1 MFLTLLLTILAQPS
15 APDFAREVR
24 PILARA
30 CFKCHGPDEPARKGK
45 LRLDDA
51 VAARAGG
58 RSGQPAVTPG
68 KPQES
73 LLLARLDAE
82 GAAHMPPSGTG
93 IVLSDRE
100 KAVLRAWVA
109 SGAEYRQHWA
119 FITPTKPAL
128 PAVRDMTWCRNSLDR
143 FVLAR
148 LEAEGLKPSPEADRI
163 TLIRRLSF
171 DLIGLPPTPAEA
183 DAFVADTRPD
193 AYERLV
199 DRLLSHPG
207 YGERWARRW
216 LDLARYADTNGY
228 EKDRQRSI
236 WPWRDW
242 VVEAYRR
249 DLPYN
254 QFGIEQLAGDMLP
267 GATRDQLVATG
278 LHRNTML
285 NEEGGIDPL
294 EFRYHAIA
302 DRVSTTGTAFMGLT
316 VGCAQCHTHKYDPLT
331 QTDYFRLFAFLDN
344 AEEPELELP
353 GDEAS
358 RKREAIERQ
367 AVALEAALP
376 GRFPAAGFEKAF
388 QAWLA
393 REKMRA
399 IPRLPLIPKTMSS
412 NLPRLKHEGD
422 GVIFVDGD
430 ATKNDIYTLEGTGS
444 LAGIT
449 ELRLEA
455 LPDPRLPGN
464 GPGLSYYE
472 GPKGDFLLTR
482 LRLEVDGKPVIFGR
496 TSQSAGSPAALA
508 LDDNLQTGWGVA
520 GGSGKRHAASFFAD
534 KPIPA
539 GKSWR
544 LVLEF
549 GRHYVASLGKFRVSV
564 TSGNSGKDAA
574 PLMPVDVETILA
586 SSKPSTEAEL
596 SVLRTWFAQNCPE
609 LEAARK
615 EIAAVRA
622 TMPQGPTTLVL
633 RERSADHP
641 RPTHRHHRGEFLDP
655 REKVSAGVP
664 GFLPGMNAGESVN
677 RLAFARWLFQP
688 ENPLTARVAVNRLWA
703 ALFGKGIVATP
714 ADFGL
719 QGAFPSHPDLLD
731 WLAVTFREQGWSQ
744 KKILREIV
752 TSATYRQSSAVRPE
766 LAVRD
771 PDNTLLARAGRFRL
785 EAEMLRDGA
794 LLAAGLLSDKSGGP
808 GVFPPQPASI
818 TTEGTYGALAWN
830 ASSGPDRYRR
840 TIYTF
845 TKRTAPFAF
854 QATFDTPSGE
864 ACVARRESSN
874 SSLQAL
880 TLLNDAMYLEAARAL
895 GLSVAAMPDDDQAIA
910 LMFRRVLTRNPS
922 NADTQLCRN
931 YIQNEI
937 KRLSNSSESV
947 KALAGDGGNPK
958 TAARV
963 SLARVLL
970 NLDEAVTRP

>member
-1 MFLTLLLTILAQPS
+1 
-15 APDFAREVR
+15 
-24 PILARA
+24 
-30 CFKCHGPDEPARKGK
+30 
-45 LRLDDA
+45 
-51 VAARAGG
+51 
-58 RSGQPAVTPG
+58 
-68 KPQES
+68 
-73 LLLARLDAE
+73 
-82 GAAHMPPSGTG
+82 
-93 IVLSDRE
+93 
-100 KAVLRAWVA
+100 
-109 SGAEYRQHWA
+109 
-119 FITPTKPAL
+119 
-128 PAVRDMTWCRNSLDR
+128 
-143 FVLAR
+143 
-148 LEAEGLKPSPEADRI
+148 
-163 TLIRRLSF
+163 
-171 DLIGLPPTPAEA
+171 
-183 DAFVADTRPD
+183 
-193 AYERLV
+193 
-199 DRLLSHPG
+199 
-207 YGERWARRW
+207 
-216 LDLARYADTNGY
+216 
-228 EKDRQRSI
+228 
-236 WPWRDW
+236 
-242 VVEAYRR
+242 
-249 DLPYN
+249 
-254 QFGIEQLAGDMLP
+254 
-267 GATRDQLVATG
+267 
-278 LHRNTML
+278 
-285 NEEGGIDPL
+285 
-294 EFRYHAIA
+294 
-302 DRVSTTGTAFMGLT
+302 
-316 VGCAQCHTHKYDPLT
+316 
-331 QTDYFRLFAFLDN
+331 
-344 AEEPELELP
+344 
-353 GDEAS
+353 
-358 RKREAIERQ
+358 
-367 AVALEAALP
+367 
-376 GRFPAAGFEKAF
+376 
-388 QAWLA
+388 
-393 REKMRA
+393 
-399 IPRLPLIPKTMSS
+399 
-412 NLPRLKHEGD
+412 
-422 GVIFVDGD
+422 
-430 ATKNDIYTLEGTGS
+430 
-444 LAGIT
+444 
-449 ELRLEA
+449 
-455 LPDPRLPGN
+455 
-464 GPGLSYYE
+464 
-472 GPKGDFLLTR
+472 
-482 LRLEVDGKPVIFGR
+482 
-496 TSQSAGSPAALA
+496 
-508 LDDNLQTGWGVA
+508 
-520 GGSGKRHAASFFAD
+520 
-534 KPIPA
+534 
-539 GKSWR
+539 
-544 LVLEF
+544 
-549 GRHYVASLGKFRVSV
+549 
-564 TSGNSGKDAA
+564 
-574 PLMPVDVETILA
+574 MPVHVETILA

-688 ENPLTARVAVNRLWA
+688 ENPLTSRVAVNRLWA

-947 KALAGDGGNPK
+947 KALAGEGGNPK

>member
-1 MFLTLLLTILAQPS
+1 MFLTLLLTILAQTS
-15 APDFAREVR
+15 VPDFAREVR

-51 VAARAGG
+51 SAAKAGG
-58 RSGQPAVTPG
+58 RSGQPAFIPG

-73 LLLARLDAE
+73 LLLSRLDAD
-82 GAAHMPPSGTG
+82 GAAHMPPLASG

-100 KAVLRAWVA
+100 KTVLRSWVA

-119 FITPTKPAL
+119 FVTPNKP
-128 PAVRDMTWCRNSLDR
+128 PVPTVRDMAWCRNPIDR
-143 FVLAR
+143 FVLGR

-183 DAFVADTRPD
+183 DAFLADTRPD

-199 DRLLSHPG
+199 DRLLAHPG

-254 QFGIEQLAGDMLP
+254 QFGIEQLAGDLLTN
-267 GATRDQLVATG
+267 ATRDQLVATG

-294 EFRYHAIA
+294 EFRYHAVA
-302 DRVSTTGTAFMGLT
+302 DRISTTGTAFMGLT
-316 VGCAQCHTHKYDPLT
+316 IGCAQCHTHKYDPLT
-331 QTDYFRLFAFLDN
+331 QTDYYRLFAFLNN

-353 GDEAS
+353 GEEAA
-358 RKREAIERQ
+358 RKRKSIEKQ
-367 AVALEAALP
+367 ALALESSLTT
-376 GRFPAAGFEKAF
+376 RFPGDGFEKAF

-393 REKMRA
+393 REKNKA
-399 IPRLPLIPKTMSS
+399 ISRMPLIPKSLSS
-412 NLPRLKHEGD
+412 NLPRLSHEGD

-444 LAGIT
+444 LAGIA

-464 GPGLSYYE
+464 GPGMSYYE

-482 LRLEVDGKPVIFGR
+482 LRLEVDGKPVTFGR

-508 LDDNLQTGWGVA
+508 LDDNLQTGWGVP
-520 GGSGKRHAASFFAD
+520 GGSGKRHAASFYPD
-534 KPIPA
+534 KPVPA
-539 GKSWR
+539 GNSWR

-564 TSGNSGKDAA
+564 ARDLAKDPA
-574 PLMPVDVETILA
+574 PLMPADVEKALA
-586 SSKPSTEAEL
+586 NKNPL
-596 SVLRTWFAQNCPE
+596 SDIEVAALRAYFAQTCSE

-615 EIAAVRA
+615 EIAALRA
-622 TMPQGPTTLVL
+622 TIPQGPTTLVL
-633 RERSADHP
+633 RERSVDHP
-641 RPTHRHHRGEFLDP
+641 RATHRHHRGEFLDP

-664 GFLPGMNAGESVN
+664 DFLPGMNAGEPSN

-703 ALFGKGIVATP
+703 ALFGRGIVSTP

-719 QGAFPSHPDLLD
+719 QGAFPTHPDLLD
-731 WLAVTFREQGWSQ
+731 WMAVTFREQGWSQ

-766 LAVRD
+766 LALRD
-771 PDNTLLARAGRFRL
+771 PDNHLLARAGRFRL

-794 LLAAGLLSDKSGGP
+794 LLSAGLLSDKSGGP

-830 ASSGPDRYRR
+830 PSSGPDRYRR

-874 SSLQAL
+874 SALQAL

-895 GLSVAAMPDDDQAIA
+895 GQSVAGLTDDEQAISA
-910 LMFRRVLTRNPS
+910 MFRRVLTRSPDAS
-922 NADTQLCRN
+922 DAHLCLK
-931 YIQNEI
+931 YLQAEF
-937 KRLSNSSESV
+937 KRLSNAPESV
-947 KALAGDGGNPK
+947 KALAGDGGNSK